1 METNSKNTIERLGVK
16 YGVLMTL
23 ALVGYFLLMK
33 AVNLEQN
40 LELRVFNL
48 IILSSFVLMAIDKYK
63 KKKGLHLTY
72 LKGVGL
78 GLLTSVVGVFV
89 FATLVLLYVT
99 ILDPAFMEIIKQNE
113 PFGSYLNPLL
123 VSIAILIEGT
133 ASGFIATFAIM
144 QYYKVSHLVSIH
156 GE

>member
-1 METNSKNTIERLGVK
+1 METHSNNTIERIGLK
-16 YGVLMTL
+16 YGILMTL

-48 IILSSFVLMAIDKYK
+48 IILSSFVLMAIDRYK
-63 KKKGLHLTY
+63 KMKGVHLTY

-78 GLLTSVVGVFV
+78 GLLTSVVGVFI
-89 FATLVLLYVT
+89 FASLVLLYVT
-99 ILDPAFMEIIKQNE
+99 IIDPAFMEVIQQNE

-133 ASGFIATFAIM
+133 ASGFIASFAIM
-144 QYYKVSHLVSIH
+144 QYYKVSHMVSTS

>member
-1 METNSKNTIERLGVK
+1 METNGNNTIERIGVR
-16 YGVLMTL
+16 YGLLMTL
-23 ALVGYFLLMK
+23 ALVGYFLIMK
-33 AVNLEQN
+33 AINLEQN
-40 LELRVFNL
+40 LELRIFNL

-63 KKKGLHLTY
+63 KMKGVHLTY

-78 GLLTSVVGVFV
+78 GLLTSVVGVFT
-89 FATLVLLYVT
+89 FASLVLLYVT
-99 ILDPAFMEIIKQNE
+99 VIDPAFMEVIQQNE

-133 ASGFIATFAIM
+133 ASGFIASFAIM
-144 QYYKVSHLVSIH
+144 QYYKVSHMVSTS

>member
-1 METNSKNTIERLGVK
+1 METHSNNTIERIGIR
-16 YGVLMTL
+16 YGILMTL

-33 AVNLEQN
+33 AINLEQN

-48 IILSSFVLMAIDKYK
+48 IILTSFVLMAIDRYK
-63 KKKGLHLTY
+63 KMKGVHLTY

-78 GLLTSVVGVFV
+78 GLLTSVIGVFI
-89 FATLVLLYVT
+89 FASLVLLYVT
-99 ILDPAFMEIIKQNE
+99 IIDPAFMEVIQQNE

-133 ASGFIATFAIM
+133 ASGFIASFAIM
-144 QYYKVSHLVSIH
+144 QYYKVSHMVSTS